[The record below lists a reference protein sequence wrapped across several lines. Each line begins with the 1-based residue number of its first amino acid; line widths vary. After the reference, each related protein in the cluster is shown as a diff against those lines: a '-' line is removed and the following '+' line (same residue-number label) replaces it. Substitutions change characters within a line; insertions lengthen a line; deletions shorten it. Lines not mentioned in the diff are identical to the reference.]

1 MESKFKLANYASQF
15 PFILFY
21 QGNYLEAPT
30 ISIIAI
36 VEQHFKLTVN
46 KFSLKTAIY
55 TLVEALQNIER
66 YSAHVVSSED
76 FALIYSDDQ
85 YLNIYTQNMIK
96 NDKINELKIKLDSI
110 AIKDKEELRQT
121 YKDVLASDSLTEK
134 GVGLGLIELARKSK
148 NNLTYSFE
156 KKTEEYSTYSL
167 SFSISIN
174 DEKIENNNNN
184 ISDTSNILET
194 LKENFNLNTS
204 TLYYG
209 GDFSNDFIKSLLDLL
224 KKVKKE
230 DKNSINTKT
239 HHLLIELS
247 QNIKKHAFK
256 SSNQIT
262 GQLFLEW
269 KDDILALSTYN
280 LLEKYNKD
288 QITEKTNLLIQKNK
302 DELKEM
308 IKFQLSD
315 FSKSDGLGLIDISTL
330 IFPEKIEICANKKN
344 EELYELI
351 LTTKINYG

>member
-1 MESKFKLANYASQF
+1 MEPKFKLANYASQF

-36 VEQHFKLTVN
+36 VEQHFKLSVN

-66 YSAHVVSSED
+66 YSAHVASSED
-76 FALIYSDDQ
+76 FALIYSDNQ

-96 NDKINELKIKLDSI
+96 NDKINELKNKLDSI
-110 AIKDKEELRQT
+110 SIKDKEELRQT
-121 YKDVLASDSLTEK
+121 YKDVLASDTLTEK

-148 NNLTYSFE
+148 NNLSYSFE

-167 SFSISIN
+167 SFSISFN
-174 DEKIENNNNN
+174 DEKSENENNV
-184 ISDTSNILET
+184 SDTSNILET
-194 LKENFNLNTS
+194 LKENFNLNSS

-209 GDFSNDFIKSLLDLL
+209 GDFSNNFIKSLLDLL

-230 DKNSINTKT
+230 EKNSINTKT

-247 QNIKKHAFK
+247 QNIKKHAYK

-269 KDDILALSTYN
+269 KDDLLALSTYN
-280 LLEKYNKD
+280 LLEKHNKN
-288 QITEKTNLLIQKNK
+288 QITEKINLLIQKNK

-330 IFPEKIEICANKKN
+330 IFPEKIEFCTNKKN

-351 LTTKINYG
+351 LTTKLNYG

>member
-1 MESKFKLANYASQF
+1 MESKLKLANYASQF

-36 VEQHFKLTVN
+36 VEQHFKLTVKKSN
-46 KFSLKTAIY
+46 LKTAIY
-55 TLVEALQNIER
+55 TLIEALQNIER

-76 FALIYSDDQ
+76 FALIYSDHQ

-96 NDKINELKIKLDSI
+96 NDKINELKNKLDSI
-110 AIKDKEELRQT
+110 SIKDKEELRHT
-121 YKDVLASDSLTEK
+121 YKEVLASDTLTEK
-134 GVGLGLIELARKSK
+134 GAGLGLIELARKSK

-174 DEKIENNNNN
+174 DEITENNNNV
-184 ISDTSNILET
+184 SATSKIIET
-194 LKENFNLNTS
+194 LKENFILNTS

-247 QNIKKHAFK
+247 QNIRRHAYK
-256 SSNQIT
+256 LSNQIS

-269 KDDILALSTYN
+269 KNDRLDISTYN
-280 LLEKYNKD
+280 LLDEYKKN
-288 QITEKTNLLIQKNK
+288 QITEKVELLIKKNQ

-308 IKFQLSD
+308 SKLQLAD
-315 FSKSDGLGLIDISTL
+315 FSQSDGLGLIDIATL
-330 IFPEKIEICANKKN
+330 IFPEKIEFSTIKKN
-344 EELYELI
+344 DKLFELI
-351 LTTKINYG
+351 LTTKLNYG

>member
-66 YSAHVVSSED
+66 YSAHVASSED
-76 FALIYSDDQ
+76 FALIYSDNQ

-96 NDKINELKIKLDSI
+96 NDKINELKNKLDSI
-110 AIKDKEELRQT
+110 SIKDKEELRQT
-121 YKDVLASDSLTEK
+121 YKDVLASDSLTQK

-148 NNLTYSFE
+148 NNLTYWFE
-156 KKTEEYSTYSL
+156 KKTEEYSSYSL

-174 DEKIENNNNN
+174 DEKIENKNH
-184 ISDTSNILET
+184 ISDTSNILKT

-209 GDFSNDFIKSLLDLL
+209 GDFSNDFIKSLIDLL

-247 QNIKKHAFK
+247 QNIKKHAFELR
-256 SSNQIT
+256 NRIT

-269 KDDILALSTYN
+269 KNNILTLSTYN
-280 LLEKYNKD
+280 LLKKYNKD
-288 QITEKTNLLIQKNK
+288 QIAKKIKLLIQKNK
-302 DELKEM
+302 SELKEM
-308 IKFQLSD
+308 SKFQLSD
-315 FSKSDGLGLIDISTL
+315 FSQSDGLGLIDISIL
-330 IFPEKIEICANKKN
+330 IFPEKIEICANKKD
-344 EELYELI
+344 EDLYELI
-351 LTTKINYG
+351 LTTKLNYG